1 MLATAIEPHLAAAFS
16 SEPRGRTLARTTRP
30 RPPEPGFCL
39 GRCFVLLPTQVG
51 SGEILISAD
60 HHIALDLVGCAGL
73 ADLVVE
79 AGSLGVLWQAPRV
92 TQIVHEHYA
101 AISEIDTIETIG
113 ANQPFYLFE
122 PVTRSTDAVSCF
134 PSTRMISTA
143 TSFACLRFLSS
154 LLVVLIS
161 PPFREF
167 GSA

>member
-1 MLATAIEPHLAAAFS
+1 
-16 SEPRGRTLARTTRP
+16 
-30 RPPEPGFCL
+30 
-39 GRCFVLLPTQVG
+39 LLPTQVG

-73 ADLVVE
+73 ADLVVK

-122 PVTRSTDAVSCF
+122 PVTPVHGRGFVRPVDMDDF
-134 PSTRMISTA
+134 DGDR
-143 TSFACLRFLSS
+143 FARLLFF
-154 LLVVLIS
+154 LLVSLIS
-161 PPFREF
+161 PPFF
-167 GSA
+167 QFWPV